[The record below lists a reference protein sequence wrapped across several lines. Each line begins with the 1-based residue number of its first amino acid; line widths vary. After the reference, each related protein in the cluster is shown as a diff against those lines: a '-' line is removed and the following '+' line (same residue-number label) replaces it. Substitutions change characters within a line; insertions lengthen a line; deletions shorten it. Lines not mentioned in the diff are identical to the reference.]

1 MAIQLQLI
9 TCFIFLLFSTTGHCA
24 EIDSVTP
31 QDIALGDSL
40 KTLNTIIN
48 SRIQEGVDNANRSQA
63 GVGNSPKTGM
73 CDEEILYRELRKS
86 IFGTLTASWGFKGY
100 SLDKQLRTLLA
111 DKSHSLPLDESIY
124 RDISYIEGFALNLK
138 ELSDVVRIDGHLIG
152 LDKIGHFFAEGWEYF
167 EHTHTK
173 DNTLEEALQW
183 GRDQEEGKFG
193 YLTTGIF
200 SYADL
205 VANFNGWRFWNR
217 VLPGGTDPLKGWIA
231 NLFTSSYIGCGVE
244 LIESIRSR
252 RVVRAWTV
260 KKSFNLIDY
269 LDGTWDEN
277 NNCVSYKDPVIQ
289 EKVLSR
295 IKGFAPEYSCPVSPS
310 DCKKAVSRYGSYSKS
325 ILHPQCL
332 LTLDPTH
339 NNES

>member
-1 MAIQLQLI
+1 MALQLQ
-9 TCFIFLLFSTTGHCA
+9 FSTYFFFLVFLASGHCA

-31 QDIALGDSL
+31 RGIDLKDSL
-40 KTLNTIIN
+40 QSLNTIIN

-63 GVGNSPKTGM
+63 SFGNSPEEGS

-86 IFGTLTASWGFKGY
+86 IYGTLTASWGLKGY

-111 DKSHSLPLDESIY
+111 EQSYSLPLDESVY
-124 RDISYIEGFALNLK
+124 RDISYLEGFSLNLK

-167 EHTHTK
+167 EITHTK
-173 DNTLEEALQW
+173 DSTLEEALQW
-183 GRDQEEGKFG
+183 GHDQEEGKFG
-193 YLTTGIF
+193 YITTGIF

-205 VANFNGWRFWNR
+205 VANLNGWRFWNT

-231 NLFTSSYIGCGVE
+231 NLFTSSYIGCGIQLV
-244 LIESIRSR
+244 ESIRSR
-252 RVVRAWTV
+252 TIVRAWTI
-260 KKSFNLIDY
+260 KKNFNLMDY
-269 LDGTWDEN
+269 LDGTWDEG
-277 NNCVSYKDPVIQ
+277 NNCVSYKDPEIE

-295 IKGFAPEYSCPVSPS
+295 IKFIAPDYSCPVSPA
-310 DCKKAVSRYGSYSKS
+310 DCKKAVLRYGGYSKS

-332 LTLDPTH
+332 TTLDHGPKK
-339 NNES
+339 